1 MILREL
7 SNEEFNYFK
16 NNFNYNSMYQ
26 SVPYG
31 KVMNNQGFDSIYV
44 GLVDNNNILAAALI
58 LINKKGKTKYGFVP
72 RGFLI
77 DYNNFE
83 LLKTFTIEIK
93 KYLSKMNVISIKI
106 CPPVIRTITDMKYN
120 ITNHNNY
127 YDNILFNLKS
137 LGYKHLG
144 YNNYF
149 EALKPRFEA
158 ILDID
163 IPYYIL
169 FKNIKKEFRTKI
181 RSAEARGIKIYKGD
195 ISNIDDLYKQIKS
208 KYPRN
213 YDFFKDTYV
222 YFNEEKAVEL
232 FYAKLDTKYYL
243 NKMQENYIN
252 QETRCKYLSTMV
264 SSRNKDNQKYVKLKM
279 EADKEL
285 NRIHRLL
292 VKATKYLQ
300 ESPDGIIIA
309 TAIIIKNKDEIF
321 VLTDGYDKKYKDFN
335 PKHLLVWKLIE
346 KYSKQGY
353 KKITLGAISNP
364 NIDKNEYEGLNYFR
378 LSFNALCYEYIGDF
392 ELICNDKLN
401 FLYNNINIKK
411 ILKI

>member
-1 MILREL
+1 MFLKEL
-7 SNEEFNYFK
+7 THQEFNSFK
-16 NNFNYNSMYQ
+16 DNFNYNSMYQ

-31 KVMNNQGFDSIYV
+31 LVMKNQNFEPLFL
-44 GLVDNNNILAAALI
+44 GLVDENNILAATLI
-58 LINKKGKTKYGFVP
+58 LLEKKGKIKYGYVP

-83 LLKTFTIEIK
+83 LLKVFTSEIK
-93 KYLSKMNVISIKI
+93 KYLSRLNVLSIKI
-106 CPPVIRTITDMKYN
+106 CPPITRSITDMKYN
-120 ITNHNNY
+120 ITSHNNY
-127 YDNILFNLKS
+127 YDNVMYNLKQ

-158 ILDID
+158 ILDIN

-181 RSAEARGIKIYKGD
+181 RSAEVKGIKVYKGNVD
-195 ISNIDDLYKQIKS
+195 NVDDLYRQIKA

-213 YDFFKDTYV
+213 YEFFKDTYI
-222 YFNEEKAVEL
+222 YFEEEHSVEL
-232 FYAKLDTKYYL
+232 YYSKLDTKQHL
-243 NKMQENYIN
+243 NKMQADFIEQENK
-252 QETRCKYLSTMV
+252 CKYLSTKV
-264 SSRNKDNQKYVKLKM
+264 SSRNKYNEKYVNLKI

-285 NRIHRLL
+285 NRIHRAL

-300 ESPDGIIIA
+300 ENPDGIILA

-321 VLTDGYDKKYKDFN
+321 VLTDGYDKKFKDLN

-346 KYSKQGY
+346 HFSKQGY
-353 KKITLGAISNP
+353 KRINLGAIANP
-364 NIDKNEYEGLNYFR
+364 NLDNNEYAGLNYFR

-401 FLYNNINIKK
+401 FIYNNMNIKK